1 MDFQLRNPVVY
12 NRGVRRIFFT
22 PFDFVQ
28 KLLQSPIKVLWICL
42 ALAFANLILDGS
54 LYRYYVLSN
63 DLKETRIKIER
74 VRSENQN
81 LQAKLDAMK
90 DPRHL
95 ERVARDRFDLV
106 KKDELIFVFSEDQ
119 PTQN

>member
-1 MDFQLRNPVVY
+1 M
-12 NRGVRRIFFT
+12 
-22 PFDFVQ
+22 
-28 KLLQSPIKVLWICL
+28 
-42 ALAFANLILDGS
+42 ALAFANLILDGC